1 MFYLI
6 GEWVPAWGWM
16 SLAFL
21 VATLGVG
28 GLAIFVLRK
37 DQINRRFDDV
47 PSEES
52 ANPH

>member
-47 PSEES
+47 PTEES
-52 ANPH
+52 ASPH